1 MTTWTYKAKD
11 KNGKTVTG
19 QLTAP
24 DRSEAVDELR
34 KKDLTVLQIA
44 QGGKGLKGKQG
55 SDKQSKSRAKPRANR
70 TELVIFTRQLA
81 TMVGAGISL
90 LEAIDVLK
98 EQAETP
104 GMRATCETISEQL
117 RGGSDL
123 SAAMAMC
130 PKVFN
135 ELYVS
140 MVSAGEVSGQMD
152 SVLER
157 LADYQ
162 EATDELIREVK
173 SAMTYPV
180 ISLCLVLAIT
190 AFLMIF
196 IVPTFGEIFDE
207 MGEELPALTSFVL
220 ATSDF
225 MRSNILLGIG
235 AMVGTFMGLGA
246 FKRTKRGTKVFDIIK
261 LRLPVFGPLIRK
273 VCLAR
278 FSRTFGTLIR
288 AGVPILGTLD
298 IVAKT
303 AGNEV
308 IAEAVRASSVSVQAG
323 DLLSEPLSENKV
335 FPPMVVRMI
344 AIGERAGALE
354 ELLEKIAEFY
364 DREVKA
370 QIKALTSLIEPILI
384 SFMGVIVGGVV
395 MAVFLPML
403 GLVSSLSGQ

>member
-1 MTTWTYKAKD
+1 MTNWTYKAKD
-11 KNGKTVTG
+11 KRGKTVTG
-19 QLTAP
+19 KLTAP
-24 DRSEAVDELR
+24 DRGDAVAELQ
-34 KKDLTVLQIA
+34 KKDLVVLQLEKGTGKR
-44 QGGKGLKGKQG
+44 GGEKRTKK
-55 SDKQSKSRAKPRANR
+55 RAKPRATR
-70 TELVIFTRQLA
+70 VELVIFTRQLA

-98 EQAETP
+98 DQAETP
-104 GMRATCETISEQL
+104 GMRSTCETIADQL
-117 RGGSDL
+117 RGGADL
-123 SAAMAMC
+123 SAAMATC

-152 SVLER
+152 GVLER

-162 EATDELIREVK
+162 EASDELIREVK

-180 ISLCLVLAIT
+180 ISLTLVLGIT

-196 IVPTFGEIFDE
+196 IVPTFGEIFEE
-207 MGEELPALTSFVL
+207 MDAKLPALTAFVL
-220 ATSDF
+220 GTSDW
-225 MRSNILLGIG
+225 MRANIGTGVLGIV
-235 AMVGTFMGLGA
+235 AFIAALVA
-246 FKRTKRGTKVFDIIK
+246 FKRTDRGNRIFDIVK
-261 LRLPVFGPLIRK
+261 LRLPVFGPLIKK
-273 VCLAR
+273 VSLAR
-278 FSRTFGTLIR
+278 FSRTFGTLIKS
-288 AGVPILGTLD
+288 GVPILATLD

-303 AGNEV
+303 AGNVV
-308 IAEAVRASSVSVQAG
+308 IADAVRASSSSVQAG
-323 DLLSEPLSENKV
+323 DLLSEPLAENKV

-344 AIGERAGALE
+344 AIGERSGALE

-395 MAVFLPML
+395 MSVFLPIL
-403 GLVSSLSGQ
+403 DLVGQLSGQK